1 MPENLYVSSIPMNGT
16 ECSMKTLKVS
26 RFGQL
31 HDADVRFGDLTVL
44 VGPQATGKSVFM
56 QLVKLLIDVR
66 AIKAEFSRFSIQ
78 WGADIGGFLDLYF
91 GEGMAKLY
99 NADSTRIYRDGK
111 QQQLEKLL
119 NRHSAKEQGTDEAF
133 LIPAQ
138 RVLSLREGLT
148 RPFTDYRS
156 GDPFAV
162 REFSERL
169 HRLVQMEFGKQNEL
183 FPVSNKLKK
192 AYRDL
197 IAEHI
202 FGTFGLKTDPKQFE
216 KRMMLQNADGSSS
229 LPYLV
234 WSAGQRE
241 FVPLLL
247 GFYWLMTPGAV
258 SRRDALKYVLIE
270 EPEMGLHPNAISVV
284 MLLVLELLHRGYKVC
299 LSTHSPHVLDIVW
312 GIQTIREFKGNADD
326 VLSIFG
332 APREPAMRQVAHTAL
347 KSRMT
352 VSYFTR
358 EGKTVDITK
367 LDPSAETAEEAGW
380 GGLTEFSGRVSDII
394 SRVVGNNS

>member
-1 MPENLYVSSIPMNGT
+1 
-16 ECSMKTLKVS
+16 MKKLKVS
-26 RFGQL
+26 HFGQL
-31 HDADVRFGDLTVL
+31 RDAEVAFGDLTVL
-44 VGPQATGKSVFM
+44 VGPQATGKSIFM
-56 QLVKLLIDVR
+56 QLVKLLIDMSS
-66 AIKAEFSRFSIQ
+66 IKAEFSRFSIG
-78 WGADIGGFLDLYF
+78 WGEDVGHFLDLYF
-91 GEGMAKLY
+91 GEGMSKLY
-99 NADSTRIYRDGK
+99 DSKRTIIVPDGK
-111 QQQLEKLL
+111 KLSIESL
-119 NRHSAKEQGTDEAF
+119 LRRHAAKAHGNDEVF

-169 HRLVQMEFGKQNEL
+169 HRLVQMEFSKKDEL

-192 AYRDL
+192 QYRDL

-202 FGTFGLKTDPKQFE
+202 FGDFGLKTDPERFE
-216 KRMMLQNADGSSS
+216 KRMVLQNASGTSS

-258 SRRDALKYVLIE
+258 SRRDMLKYVLIE

-284 MLLVLELLHRGYKVC
+284 MLLVLELLNRGYKVC

-312 GIQTIREFKGNADD
+312 GIQTIRKFGGGADD
-326 VLSIFG
+326 VLNIFG
-332 APREPAMRQVAHTAL
+332 ASRNPGMRQVANTAL
-347 KSRMT
+347 KSRMA
-352 VSYFTR
+352 VAYFTR
-358 EGKTVDITK
+358 EGRTIDITN
-367 LDPSAETAEEAGW
+367 LDPSAETAAEAGW
-380 GGLTEFSGRVSDII
+380 GGLTEFSGRVSEIV
-394 SRVVGNNS
+394 SGVVANHS